1 MDRPL
6 PVDSFRQATAST
18 TRAIAGQA
26 DLAVSF
32 TEGNAGYFDTEI
44 RLPLPPLDLAY
55 QRVTQVRG
63 EADGIALWLR
73 HHDRSVHAR
82 YSPGSTVARAAFDV
96 LETVRVES
104 LGCQHRSGISQ
115 NLAARRQAY
124 CRTQGYDRVAERGDG
139 QFADVLGLLLRELIA
154 GQMPPDAARVM
165 VDLWRPLLQ
174 PQLQAA
180 AKDLKASLAD
190 QSRFAQ
196 QVQALLAQL
205 GLPEEDMEHDLLLVE
220 SSKMNPAMLT
230 PQIAGVDADD
240 EGAQVQPHEE
250 LADAA
255 DLASESAAA
264 GKIPEEPAVF
274 SSTQDTAEFPY
285 TVYTTAFDEIV
296 QARDLSDAEELARLR
311 RRLDDRLTEFV
322 RVIGPLANRL
332 QRKLLARQRF
342 SWAVDLEEGELN
354 TARLA
359 QLVASPLNTQPFME
373 MIEADY
379 RDTTVTLLIDN
390 SGSMRGRPI
399 TVAAMSA
406 DILARTLERCAV
418 KVEILGFTTG
428 DWKGGKAR
436 QQWLTGRSPA
446 GPGRL
451 NSLRHIIYKDAAEPW
466 RRARNNLGLMLRES
480 LLKENI
486 DGEAILW
493 AHQRLLQ
500 RPEQRRILM
509 VISDGAPVDD
519 STLSANHGKY
529 LEQHL
534 QSVVDWIE
542 TKSSVELLAIGI
554 GHDVRHYYQRAITI
568 NDVEQLGSSII
579 NQLSVLFDMQ
589 GTSK

>member
-82 YSPGSTVARAAFDV
+82 YSPGSAVARAAFDA

-154 GQMPPDAARVM
+154 GQMPPDAARIM

-240 EGAQVQPHEE
+240 EAQVQPHEE

-264 GKIPEEPAVF
+264 GKIPEKPAA
-274 SSTQDTAEFPY
+274 SPATQDTAEFPY

-311 RRLDDRLTEFV
+311 RRL
-322 RVIGPLANRL
+322 
-332 QRKLLARQRF
+332 
-342 SWAVDLEEGELN
+342 
-354 TARLA
+354 
-359 QLVASPLNTQPFME
+359 
-373 MIEADY
+373 
-379 RDTTVTLLIDN
+379 
-390 SGSMRGRPI
+390 
-399 TVAAMSA
+399 
-406 DILARTLERCAV
+406 
-418 KVEILGFTTG
+418 
-428 DWKGGKAR
+428 
-436 QQWLTGRSPA
+436 
-446 GPGRL
+446 
-451 NSLRHIIYKDAAEPW
+451 
-466 RRARNNLGLMLRES
+466 
-480 LLKENI
+480 
-486 DGEAILW
+486 
-493 AHQRLLQ
+493 
-500 RPEQRRILM
+500 
-509 VISDGAPVDD
+509 
-519 STLSANHGKY
+519 
-529 LEQHL
+529 
-534 QSVVDWIE
+534 
-542 TKSSVELLAIGI
+542 
-554 GHDVRHYYQRAITI
+554 
-568 NDVEQLGSSII
+568 
-579 NQLSVLFDMQ
+579 
-589 GTSK
+589 